1 MSELYLGV
9 DGGGSG
15 CRAVLALGDGRVVGR
30 GAGGSANPFA
40 VGVEAAWQSV
50 VQAARAALAQAG
62 LEPGA
67 LANIHACLGLAGI
80 DRPGVREAFLA
91 AAPPLASLRLESD
104 VHVALVGAFG
114 REEGALLIAGT
125 GSIAYAV
132 TAGGVRHRV
141 GGWGFT
147 VGDEG
152 GGAWLGRA
160 AVRAALHAFDG
171 RGPATTLQ
179 EVVFA
184 RWGPDVAAL
193 SGRVRAATP
202 RDYAAFAP
210 DALAAAEGGDAVAAR
225 LRDEAVAQLALLT
238 RALERRLPAGKVA
251 FSVAGSLAKALFG
264 LLKPQ
269 LPLRLREGY
278 REPRAPAEEGALW
291 LALHRR

>member
-15 CRAVLALGDGRVVGR
+15 CRAVLALGDGRVIGR
-30 GAGGSANPFA
+30 GVGGSANPFA
-40 VGVEAAWQSV
+40 VGVEAAWQGV
-50 VQAARAALAQAG
+50 LRAVHEALARAG
-62 LEPGA
+62 LRPA
-67 LANIHACLGLAGI
+67 SLVAAHACLGLAGV
-80 DRPGVREAFLA
+80 DRPGVREAFYA
-91 AAPPLASLRLESD
+91 AAPPLASLQLESD

-114 REEGALLIAGT
+114 HEEGALLVAGT

-132 TAGGVRHRV
+132 TAGGARHRV

-152 GGAWLGRA
+152 SGAWLGRE

-171 RGPATTLQ
+171 RGPATALR
-179 EVVFA
+179 EAIFA
-184 RWGPDVAAL
+184 RWGPDVDAL
-193 SGRVRAATP
+193 LGHVRAATP

-210 DALAAAEGGDAVAAR
+210 DVLTAATTGDAVATK
-225 LRDEAVAQLALLT
+225 LRDEAAKHLALLAC
-238 RALERRLPAGKVA
+238 ALEGRLPAGEVA

-264 LLKPQ
+264 LLEPQ
-269 LPLRLREGY
+269 LPLRFLKGY

>member
-1 MSELYLGV
+1 MKDLYLGV

-40 VGVEAAWQSV
+40 VGVEAAWQGV
-50 VQAARAALAQAG
+50 LRAVHEALAQAG
-62 LEPGA
+62 VGPA
-67 LANIHACLGLAGI
+67 SLANAHACLGLAGV

-91 AAPPLASLRLESD
+91 AAPSLASLRLESD

-132 TAGGVRHRV
+132 TADGARHRV
-141 GGWGFT
+141 GGWGFM

-152 GGAWLGRA
+152 GGAWLGRE

-225 LRDEAVAQLALLT
+225 LRAEAVAQLALLT
-238 RALERRLPAGKVA
+238 RALERRLPTGEVP
-251 FSVAGSLAKALFG
+251 FTVAGSLAKALLP
-264 LLKPQ
+264 LLRPQ
-269 LPLRLREGY
+269 LPPRFASGY
-278 REPRAPAEEGALW
+278 CEARAAPEEGALR
-291 LALHRR
+291 LALPRR